1 MILRKMEYLLRIMVG
16 IISLTIVLMAYRILR
31 GPTVFDRLTGLGVIG
46 TDTILLLLLIGY
58 LSGRIEMFIDISLAY
73 ALIGFV
79 TFLVLAKYFE
89 QKGEVD

>member
-1 MILRKMEYLLRIMVG
+1 MDHLLYVAIVVISA
-16 IISLTIVLMAYRILR
+16 IIALMAYRVLR
-31 GPTVFDRLTGLGVIG
+31 GPTLFDRLTGLGVIG

-58 LSGRIEMFIDISLAY
+58 LGRRIEMFIDISLSY

-89 QKGEVD
+89 KKGEVD

>member
-1 MILRKMEYLLRIMVG
+1 MVG

-46 TDTILLLLLIGY
+46 TDTILLLLLVGY

-89 QKGEVD
+89 KRGEVD

>member
-46 TDTILLLLLIGY
+46 TDTILLLLLVGY

-89 QKGEVD
+89 KRGEVD